1 MTRDIGNIMSTVTIS
16 GSSEGLKE
24 TGNRINIRRIL
35 QTSHTLRTTF
45 RKLKPKVVIEI

>member
-24 TGNRINIRRIL
+24 TGNRINIRIL
-35 QTSHTLRTTF
+35 QTRHTLRTTF